1 MRENEIQ
8 ASIMLAVGSR
18 PDTRLFWN
26 TVGFGYQGE
35 AVRLDGGDVLVKAAR
50 PVTFGLAPGSA
61 DQVGWRTVEVTPGMV
76 GRRLAVFLSVEV
88 KQARGRAAAEQRTW
102 RQRVAEA
109 GGIAGITRSAEE
121 ALALVEGI

>member
-8 ASIMLAVGSR
+8 AGIMLAVGSR
-18 PDTRLFWN
+18 PDTRLFRN

-35 AVRLDGGDVLVKAAR
+35 AVRLEGGDVLVKAAR

-61 DQVGWRTVEVTPGMV
+61 DLVGWRTVEVTPGMV
-76 GRRLAVFLSVEV
+76 GRRLAVFTSIEV
-88 KQARGRAAAEQRTW
+88 KQPRGRTAGPQITW

-109 GGIAGITRSAEE
+109 GGVAGMARSAAE